1 MRKLFIFLSACFL
14 AFGLMSCTPPD
25 VTDATDDWE
34 NMFKP
39 EEDKGDTGDQSGDN
53 PGGTVTPEDPKDDIY
68 PDDRFFRMRGVVMGW
83 NDCRYREAL
92 DYIAIAKEHG
102 LNTFSIYGADRSS
115 AEWKTFAS
123 ECEKAG
129 VHLEFQEHMMSFLLP
144 RSLFSTHPEYF
155 RMNEQGTRVE
165 DANGCPSSE
174 GALEEVYKNAID
186 IGKRYRSTNHK
197 YYFWL
202 DDGGGVCHCDKC
214 KDLNDADQ
222 ALIFENVIIEAL
234 KTFDPEATLAHLCY
248 ANTTQPPT
256 KIKPHEDI
264 FLEFAPF
271 YRDWTH
277 PLSDT
282 WVQGQQ
288 GMTHAK
294 YLKSLADHLKVFP
307 AETAQVLEYWMDD
320 SLFSGWNPNNL
331 KEVPWNYEG
340 VFLKDLDT
348 YASYGIRYITC
359 YCAYVGPD
367 YVKKFGFPQFLVDY
381 ASGLYN
387 YEPKK

>member
-1 MRKLFIFLSACFL
+1 
-14 AFGLMSCTPPD
+14 
-25 VTDATDDWE
+25 
-34 NMFKP
+34 MFE
-39 EEDKGDTGDQSGDN
+39 EEDDPQD
-53 PGGTVTPEDPKDDIY
+53 PGSPDEPKEPEKQDVYDDS
-68 PDDRFFRMRGVVMGW
+68 RFFKMRGVVMGW
-83 NDCRYREAL
+83 EDARYRDVL
-92 DYIAIAKEHG
+92 DYIEIAKEYG
-102 LNTFSIYGADRSS
+102 LNTFSIYGANRSS
-115 AEWKTFAS
+115 AEWLSFAK
-123 ECEKAG
+123 ECAENG
-129 VHLEFQEHMMSFLLP
+129 IHLEFQEHMMSFLLP
-144 RSLFSTHPEYF
+144 RSLFTSHPEYF

-174 GALEEVYKNAID
+174 GALKEVYKNAID
-186 IGKRYRSTNHK
+186 IGKRYEPTNNK

-202 DDGGGVCHCDKC
+202 DDGGGVCHCEKC
-214 KDLNDADQ
+214 KELNDADQ

-234 KTFDPEATLAHLCY
+234 KTINPDATLAHLCY

-256 KIKPHEDI
+256 KIKPHKDI

-282 WVQGQQ
+282 WVQGKE

-294 YLKSLADHLKVFP
+294 YLKSLQEHLKVFP

-331 KEVPWNYEG
+331 KEVPWDLEG

-359 YCAYVGPD
+359 YSAYVGPD

-381 ASGLYN
+381 ARELYE
-387 YEPKK
+387 YEK

>member
-1 MRKLFIFLSACFL
+1 
-14 AFGLMSCTPPD
+14 
-25 VTDATDDWE
+25 
-34 NMFKP
+34 
-39 EEDKGDTGDQSGDN
+39 
-53 PGGTVTPEDPKDDIY
+53 
-68 PDDRFFRMRGVVMGW
+68 
-83 NDCRYREAL
+83 
-92 DYIAIAKEHG
+92 
-102 LNTFSIYGADRSS
+102 
-115 AEWKTFAS
+115 
-123 ECEKAG
+123 
-129 VHLEFQEHMMSFLLP
+129 
-144 RSLFSTHPEYF
+144 
-155 RMNEQGTRVE
+155 
-165 DANGCPSSE
+165 
-174 GALEEVYKNAID
+174 
-186 IGKRYRSTNHK
+186 
-197 YYFWL
+197 
-202 DDGGGVCHCDKC
+202 
-214 KDLNDADQ
+214 
-222 ALIFENVIIEAL
+222 VIIEAL

>member
-1 MRKLFIFLSACFL
+1 MKFRFSMMIPVISLFIVSLVAC
-14 AFGLMSCTPPD
+14 TQPD
-25 VTDATDDWE
+25 LTDATQDWE
-34 NMFKP
+34 DMFEVP
-39 EEDKGDTGDQSGDN
+39 EPPAGPENPGDTDD
-53 PGGTVTPEDPKDDIY
+53 PGTTEPEDPMDKIY

-83 NDCRYREAL
+83 SDCRHRDAL
-92 DYIAIAKEHG
+92 DYIEIAKEHG

-115 AEWKTFAS
+115 LEWNTFAK
-123 ECEKAG
+123 ECKENG
-129 VHLEFQEHMMSFLLP
+129 IHLEFQEHMMSFLLP
-144 RSLFSTHPEYF
+144 RKLFSTHPEYF

-174 GALEEVYKNAID
+174 GALEEIYKNAID
-186 IGKRYRSTNHK
+186 IGKRYKPTNHK

-234 KTFDPEATLAHLCY
+234 KPIDPDATLAHLCY
-248 ANTTQPPT
+248 ANTTQPPQ
-256 KIKPHEDI
+256 KIKPHKDI

-277 PLSDT
+277 PLSET
-282 WVQGQQ
+282 WVQGLN

-294 YLKSLADHLKVFP
+294 YLKSLQEHLKVFP

-331 KEVPWNYEG
+331 KQVPWNYEG

-348 YASYGIRYITC
+348 YAQYGIRYITC
-359 YCAYVGPD
+359 YSAYVGPD

-381 ASGLYN
+381 AKGLYE
-387 YEPKK
+387 YEK